1 MQPAVGEVVL
11 AYLALQLAYTFLLK
25 HLVIVEVLA
34 IAGGFV
40 LRVWAG
46 GAAIDQPISP
56 YLYLSMIFLAV
67 ALGFVGVGLAIGC
80 VYCLWWA
87 FTKSA
92 KKDDDEREDDSWKD
106 MPFPKG

>member
-1 MQPAVGEVVL
+1 MSSTASKFSSAIVSAL
-11 AYLALQLAYTFLLK
+11 AMAAL
-25 HLVIVEVLA
+25 
-34 IAGGFV
+34 
-40 LRVWAG
+40 
-46 GAAIDQPISP
+46 AAIPLGISIYMFAIMGAGKVASP
-56 YLYLSMIFLAV
+56 SMIFLAV